1 MLKTRNT
8 NRFFYIIGW
17 AIPFID
23 NVDKITLF
31 KTISTINTNK
41 VNRVIFSQIKIYVML
56 FTE

>member
-31 KTISTINTNK
+31 KTISTINK
-41 VNRVIFSQIKIYVML
+41 IGRASCRERV
-56 FTE
+56 

>member
-41 VNRVIFSQIKIYVML
+41 VKRVIFS
-56 FTE
+56 